1 MTVSYFTITGL
12 NHYFGS
18 DFIKPGMK
26 VKLEKDHDNKFDKE
40 AIKVLMKGL
49 GQIGYVANSTY
60 TVLGE
65 SMSAGRMY
73 DKIGETAK
81 GRVVYVLPTGVICEL
96 KD

>member
-1 MTVSYFTITGL
+1 MDVSYFTITGL

-18 DFIKPGMK
+18 DFIKTGMK